1 MLNLYRNIKKR
12 RTELN
17 MTQEELAQKMGYS
30 GKSMIAKIEA
40 GKVDLPQS
48 KIMAFA
54 DALNTTPSYLM
65 GWDENVSNEKI
76 EFGKY
81 RIPIVSV
88 VAAGVPIYSEDNI
101 IGWVDYDKDPGNDVF
116 ALKING
122 DSMAPK
128 ISNGDIVIVDKSAV
142 WEDNDIVIVRVN
154 GHEGTCKRVKKYAD
168 GISLISIN
176 PNYEPMYY
184 TKDQVN
190 SMPVEIVG
198 RVMEARS
205 KL

>member
-54 DALNTTPSYLM
+54 TALNTTPSYLM

-116 ALKING
+116 ALKIKG

>member
-54 DALNTTPSYLM
+54 AALNTTPSYLM
-65 GWDENVSNEKI
+65 GWDENVSNEKL
-76 EFGKY
+76 ELGKY

-88 VAAGVPIYSEDNI
+88 VAAGIPIYSEDNI
-101 IGWVDYDKDPGNDVF
+101 IGWVDYDKDPGTDVF

-128 ISNGDIVIVDKSAV
+128 ISSGDIVIVDKSAA

>member
-65 GWDENVSNEKI
+65 GWDENVSNEKL
-76 EFGKY
+76 ELGKY

-101 IGWVDYDKDPGNDVF
+101 IGWVDYDKNPGNDVF
-116 ALKING
+116 ALKIKG

-128 ISNGDIVIVDKSAV
+128 ISNGDIVIVDKSVA

>member
-54 DALNTTPSYLM
+54 TALNTTPSYLM

-76 EFGKY
+76 ELGKY

-101 IGWVDYDKDPGNDVF
+101 IGWVDYNKDPGNDVF
-116 ALKING
+116 ALKIKG

-128 ISNGDIVIVDKSAV
+128 ISNGDIVIVDKSVA

>member
-54 DALNTTPSYLM
+54 TALNTTPSYLM

>member
-65 GWDENVSNEKI
+65 GWDENVSNEKL
-76 EFGKY
+76 ELGKY

-101 IGWVDYDKDPGNDVF
+101 IGWVDYDKNPGNDVF

-128 ISNGDIVIVDKSAV
+128 ISNGDIVIVDKSAA

-176 PNYEPMYY
+176 PNYEPIYY